1 MPMLNIKEL
10 HRTIDIKRQNRMK
23 CYEIILE
30 KIHKKIIYTT
40 KKEQS
45 FCIYVIPEYIIGL
58 PMINNNECTEYVIK
72 KLNENGFFVKYTFP
86 NLLYISWFRENEST
100 SSKVNTNVNRQ
111 KLLTF

>member
-40 KKEQS
+40 KREQS

-58 PMINNNECTEYVIK
+58 PMINNNECTEYLIE
-72 KLNENGFFVKYTFP
+72 KLNENGFYVKYTFP
-86 NLLYISWFRENEST
+86 NLLYISLFRENEPM
-100 SSKVNTNVNRQ
+100 SKPNNTVNRQ

>member
-1 MPMLNIKEL
+1 MLNIKEL

-40 KKEQS
+40 KREQS

-58 PMINNNECTEYVIK
+58 PMINNNECTEYLIE
-72 KLNENGFFVKYTFP
+72 KLNENGFYVKYTFP
-86 NLLYISWFRENEST
+86 ILLYISWFRPNEPM
-100 SSKVNTNVNRQ
+100 SKPNNTVNRQ